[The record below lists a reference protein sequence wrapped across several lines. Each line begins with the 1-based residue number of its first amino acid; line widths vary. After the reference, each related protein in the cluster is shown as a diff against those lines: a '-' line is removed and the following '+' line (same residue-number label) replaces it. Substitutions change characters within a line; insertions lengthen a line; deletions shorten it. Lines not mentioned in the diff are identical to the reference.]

1 MVSVLAISQSR
12 YFCETA
18 LGHSAHTFYRYFR
31 ALGEESL
38 NPVERFVFSLM
49 LAKAKPQPDAGATIG
64 NGD

>member
-12 YFCETA
+12 CLYETA
-18 LGHSAHTFYRYFR
+18 LGESAHTFYRYFR

-49 LAKAKPQPDAGATIG
+49 LAKAKSQPRASATDRSGA
-64 NGD
+64 